1 VAEDDQSQKTEEPT
15 HRRLE
20 KAFEEGSVPKSAEV
34 TSWCLLAAATAIV
47 AFGYSPLF
55 DALSSGMIGFVER
68 PHEINLDGR
77 GAEGVAANVSLLL
90 LQALAVPTGILI
102 FGALAGHLLQ
112 HRVTWSTSPL
122 EMKLD
127 KISPMKGF
135 GRIFGPQGWI
145 NLVRSLVKLAAVG
158 AAAWF
163 AFWPERGRLETFLH
177 SDPVAI
183 LPGVQIL
190 ALKVLG
196 AILAAL
202 AVIALADLLYQRFSH
217 RQRLRMSKQEVK
229 DEHKDMEGDPKIKMK
244 IRQVRAERARRR
256 MMAAIP
262 EATVVVTNP
271 THYSVALKY
280 VDGETAAPICLA
292 KGVDELALRI
302 RLAAKD
308 HGIPIVENPPLA
320 RALHAS
326 VEIDEAIPQEH
337 YKAVAEVISFV
348 LKLKT
353 RGRTPP
359 RRSTRPLN

>member
-1 VAEDDQSQKTEEPT
+1 
-15 HRRLE
+15 
-20 KAFEEGSVPKSAEV
+20 
-34 TSWCLLAAATAIV
+34 
-47 AFGYSPLF
+47 
-55 DALSSGMIGFVER
+55 
-68 PHEINLDGR
+68 
-77 GAEGVAANVSLLL
+77 VAANISLLL
-90 LQALAVPTGILI
+90 LQALAVPIGILI
-102 FGALAGHLLQ
+102 LGALAGHLLQ
-112 HRVTWSTSPL
+112 HRVTWSTKPL
-122 EMKLD
+122 EMNLD

-135 GRIFGPQGWI
+135 GRVFGPQGWI
-145 NLVRSLVKLAAVG
+145 NLVRSLVKLFAVG

-177 SDPVAI
+177 SDPVVI

-190 ALKVLG
+190 SLKVLG

-308 HGIPIVENPPLA
+308 HDIPIVENPPLA

-348 LKLKT
+348 LKLKS

-359 RRSTRPLN
+359 RPGARPLV